1 MKPSS
6 KLREGTSGFSEFMRT
21 AVSLGVEPVELDVR
35 RAWVGVPLMK
45 KVEVAIEGRDKKQ
58 LVTSEIAQL
67 PC

>member
-1 MKPSS
+1 
-6 KLREGTSGFSEFMRT
+6 MRT

-58 LVTSEIAQL
+58 LRVVTQRDCSTALLITDNR
-67 PC
+67 